1 MKFPYIVVKRARPAA
16 RATSGQPSFCEK
28 ANFLERPSGFRP
40 FLTNLHSSPSSESSS
55 SKSSSKSSS
64 LSPSSADIRGSAF
77 WLSF

>member
-1 MKFPYIVVKRARPAA
+1 MKFPYIVVKRGAACRTGDVWPAVLM
-16 RATSGQPSFCEK
+16 RKGELSGAALRFQ
-28 ANFLERPSGFRP
+28 A

-77 WLSF
+77 WLSY